1 MYICTPG
8 IEIMTDR
15 PSNQPT
21 DRQMRV
27 IKEVTRERE
36 NDFRMLGALA
46 FSARENFLSAPGNLF
61 SAPPI
66 FSLLMGCQRI
76 CMGRVFRV
84 EKVSYTLGTNGGSNS
99 AAKQLS
105 SARPWRLHF
114 QIVDI

>member
-1 MYICTPG
+1 
-8 IEIMTDR
+8 
-15 PSNQPT
+15 
-21 DRQMRV
+21 MRV

-66 FSLLMGCQRI
+66 FSLLLGCQRI
-76 CMGRVFRV
+76 FRV